1 MSNNMFDQML
11 SRYEIRT
18 KDEKL
23 NATHEVMQQ
32 ITLAGLFRG
41 GFFNHAAFYG
51 GTCLRIFHKLPRFSE
66 DMDFSLLKKDDTF
79 NLEDYFDAVYSE
91 FKSLGREINID
102 KKEKKTESHIESAF
116 LKDNTDIYNLKF
128 QTEKTVKIKIEV
140 DKDPPLQFNSENK
153 LLLHPFSFMTRCYTL
168 PNLYAGKM
176 HALVYRKWR
185 GRVKG
190 RDWFDFVWYVKNNVA
205 LDFKHLKER
214 IAQSENIEKSVITH
228 EYFITKLKSKILNTD
243 ISQVKADVQPFIK
256 DTKEM
261 ELWNSDYFLQL
272 ADMMHFLPEK

>member
-1 MSNNMFDQML
+1 MSNMFDQML

-41 GFFNHAAFYG
+41 GFFNHAAFYD

-66 DMDFSLLKKDDTF
+66 DMDFSLLKKDDSF
-79 NLEDYFDAVYSE
+79 NLANYFDAIYSE

-102 KKEKKTESHIESAF
+102 KKEKKTESHIESDF
-116 LKDNTDIYNLKF
+116 LKDTTDIYNIKF
-128 QTEKTVKIKIEV
+128 KTEKNVKIKIEV
-140 DKDPPLQFNSENK
+140 DKDPPLHFESENK

-168 PNLYAGKM
+168 PCLYAGKM
-176 HALVYRKWR
+176 HALGYRKWR

-190 RDWFDFVWYVKNNVA
+190 RDWYDFEWHVKNNVA
-205 LDFKHLKER
+205 LDFNHLRER
-214 IAQSENIEKSVITH
+214 IAQSENIDKMTITTEH
-228 EYFITKLKSKILNTD
+228 FLQQLKTKIQNTD
-243 ISQVKADVQPFIK
+243 INQVKADVVPFIK
-256 DTKEM
+256 NTN
-261 ELWNSDYFLQL
+261 ELEIWSTDYFLQL
-272 ADMMHFLPEK
+272 ADMIQFLPEK

>member
-1 MSNNMFDQML
+1 MSDMFDQML

-66 DMDFSLLKKDDTF
+66 DMDFSLLNKTDAFK
-79 NLEDYFDAVYSE
+79 LENFFEAVYIE
-91 FKSLGREINID
+91 FKSLGREVSID
-102 KKEKKTESHIESAF
+102 KKVKKIESHIDSAF

-128 QTEKTVKIKIEV
+128 QTERTVKIKIEV
-140 DKDPPLQFNSENK
+140 DKDPPLLFETENK

-168 PNLYAGKM
+168 PCLYAGKM

-185 GRVKG
+185 SRVKG
-190 RDWFDFVWYVKNNVA
+190 RDWYDFEWYVKNNVA

-214 IAQSENIEKSVITH
+214 IAQSENIDKSVITH

-243 ISQVKADVQPFIK
+243 INQIKADVLPFIK

-261 ELWNSDYFLQL
+261 ELWSSDYFLQL
-272 ADMMHFLPEK
+272 ADMIQFIPE